1 MQAPWVRPS
10 TRSVGVTSTPRTRC
24 AVASSSTRATGGP
37 SPRRCATDRRGGA
50 RDRMT
55 TTTISATTA
64 VVPLAVAP
72 PRRSTGRRGADF
84 SRRGPVSLRAR
95 RARLAVVPDA
105 GDGETVPGG
114 GDDDGTSDESDPSS
128 ANRGDDRG
136 GIVDEATEE
145 TEEDDEED
153 EYEEVEV
160 EVDYTVLDHARDAID
175 SLGAWSDVAGWG
187 VDQSVANRETTN
199 RGVGGA
205 AGTSSSFKSAATAPV
220 SAAPG
225 GKLGMAPTDG
235 VVVALAFTVGAI
247 FGRRQAEASG
257 ASKGLAELVKS
268 GGVNGVGGVSG
279 ELRPM
284 TEEERIAD
292 EKRRAERKAEKER
305 REAEAT
311 KKRKEDE
318 AKFLAAEKKRLE
330 KEAAEA
336 ERARVAEEER
346 RARVRAELA
355 ERAEIERAI
364 REEKEAKER
373 EERERRER
381 EAEEELRRRREEEA
395 RLAAERL
402 AAMNAEKERRGET
415 LKGFD
420 VAASVTYEYRAGAGD
435 VEVEVRAR
443 CGISSPATLS
453 DAFPTSEKA
462 RRGALEMCSAVAK
475 SAVANFASDQ
485 RVRRMTDP
493 QSDRCLIGVDPV
505 TGAGFD
511 DAEFDHW
518 MRVSQARTD
527 AELRTLVMRGGA
539 AMELKIRQPG
549 GAASNQRETSELEFR
564 PERASLPGAD
574 ADNVSNRL
582 TAAAAA
588 ALDNAYGVASE
599 DLDWVARYEL
609 SALHGLDASLCF
621 PAVSEGDGD
630 KNRLKGTVTATMLTL
645 SHWIARAKMNIAS
658 AGDAGPGLAAVS
670 ALEELASQT
679 LSRVANAE
687 GASWKAMYL
696 DGFSGDA
703 VTRTAATAR
712 VLLEEDDVIR
722 LILERTEEEHL
733 RKLMNQPT
741 LDEEQFPDREEAR
754 RMRYRAE
761 KDAEPLAERLW
772 AMRNSAAQLA
782 QSGARAQARTML
794 EEAYTIRIDDVAKR
808 REASGLEP
816 APPGSVA
823 PEALPELLALEECF
837 RGEPSWDKELAG
849 VRGQVLKAVRA
860 AAARSLAM
868 NDAKRAAALLEGAA
882 REYGSDRKLGA
893 THVSVAK
900 TREAADEA
908 WRAAGI
914 EADDEEAKD
923 AALASVAGT
932 PVPRG
937 QGGGIV
943 MKLGKTY
950 LEELEIR
957 RK

>member
-1 MQAPWVRPS
+1 M
-10 TRSVGVTSTPRTRC
+10 
-24 AVASSSTRATGGP
+24 
-37 SPRRCATDRRGGA
+37 
-50 RDRMT
+50 
-55 TTTISATTA
+55 
-64 VVPLAVAP
+64 
-72 PRRSTGRRGADF
+72 
-84 SRRGPVSLRAR
+84 
-95 RARLAVVPDA
+95 
-105 GDGETVPGG
+105 
-114 GDDDGTSDESDPSS
+114 
-128 ANRGDDRG
+128 
-136 GIVDEATEE
+136 DEATEE
-145 TEEDDEED
+145 TEEDDEEDDEED

-175 SLGAWSDVAGWG
+175 SLGTWSDVAGWG
-187 VDQSVANRETTN
+187 VDQSVTNRETN

-205 AGTSSSFKSAATAPV
+205 AGTSSFKSAATAPV

-225 GKLGMAPTDG
+225 GVLGMAPTDG
-235 VVVALAFTVGAI
+235 VVVALAFTIGAL
-247 FGRRQAEASG
+247 FGRRQAETS
-257 ASKGLAELVKS
+257 SKGLAELVKS
-268 GGVNGVGGVSG
+268 GGVSGVSGTG

-346 RARVRAELA
+346 RAKVRAELA

-364 REEKEAKER
+364 REEKEAEER

-381 EAEEELRRRREEEA
+381 VAEEELRRRREEEA

-415 LKGFD
+415 LRGFD
-420 VAASVTYEYRAGAGD
+420 VAASVTYEYRAGSGSQGD
-435 VEVEVRAR
+435 VEVEGLGFRVEVRAR

-453 DAFPTSEKA
+453 DAFQTSEKA
-462 RRGALEMCSAVAK
+462 RRGALGMCSAVAK

-511 DAEFDHW
+511 DIEFDHW

-564 PERASLPGAD
+564 PERASLPSAD
-574 ADNVSNRL
+574 ADNVANRL

-588 ALDNAYGVASE
+588 ALDNAYGVATE

-696 DGFSGDA
+696 DGFSGDT

-712 VLLEEDDVIR
+712 ALLEEEDVIR
-722 LILERTEEEHL
+722 LILERTEEDHL

-794 EEAYTIRIDDVAKR
+794 EEAYTIRIDDIAKR

-893 THVSVAK
+893 THASVAK

>member
-1 MQAPWVRPS
+1 M
-10 TRSVGVTSTPRTRC
+10 
-24 AVASSSTRATGGP
+24 
-37 SPRRCATDRRGGA
+37 
-50 RDRMT
+50 
-55 TTTISATTA
+55 
-64 VVPLAVAP
+64 
-72 PRRSTGRRGADF
+72 
-84 SRRGPVSLRAR
+84 
-95 RARLAVVPDA
+95 
-105 GDGETVPGG
+105 
-114 GDDDGTSDESDPSS
+114 
-128 ANRGDDRG
+128 
-136 GIVDEATEE
+136 DEATEE
-145 TEEDDEED
+145 TEEEDDED

-175 SLGAWSDVAGWG
+175 SLGTWSDVAGWG
-187 VDQSVANRETTN
+187 VDRSVTNRETD

-225 GKLGMAPTDG
+225 GGLGMAPTDG
-235 VVVALAFTVGAI
+235 VVVALAFTLGAL
-247 FGRRQAEASG
+247 FGRRQAEAGG
-257 ASKGLAELVKS
+257 ASRGLAELVKS
-268 GGVNGVGGVSG
+268 GKGGAVPGGV

-284 TEEERIAD
+284 TEEERVAD
-292 EKRRAERKAEKER
+292 EKRRAERRAEKER

-318 AKFLAAEKKRLE
+318 AKFLAAEKRRLE

-346 RARVRAELA
+346 RAKVRAELA

-395 RLAAERL
+395 RVAAERL

-415 LKGFD
+415 TRGFD
-420 VAASVTYEYRAGAGD
+420 VAASVTYEYRANAGD

-453 DAFPTSEKA
+453 DAFPTCEKA

-485 RVRRMTDP
+485 RVRQMTGET
-493 QSDRCLIGVDPV
+493 DRCLIGVDPV

-549 GAASNQRETSELEFR
+549 GAASNQRETSELDFR
-564 PERASLPGAD
+564 PERASLPSAD
-574 ADNVSNRL
+574 ADNVANRL

-588 ALDNAYGVASE
+588 ALDNAYGVATE

-645 SHWIARAKMNIAS
+645 SHWIARAKLNITN

-712 VLLEEDDVIR
+712 ALLEEDDVVR

-794 EEAYTIRIDDVAKR
+794 EEAYTMRIDDVAKR
-808 REASGLEP
+808 REASGLDP

-900 TREAADEA
+900 TRDAADEA

-923 AALASVAGT
+923 AALAVVAGT